1 MKISP
6 LKSFA
11 NSKPMEYVCKK
22 YRENNSKFITALSVG
37 SIVAKDGYGCFVY
50 VWQNEHNKNI
60 PEDKKKFISG
70 LDIANGTLMVL
81 AQILAYMTIS
91 KRAFQLKVFD
101 KALGKYFTPERYEKI
116 EKTIAKKLN
125 INDKTLIKQE
135 FDKYKGLCKYS
146 DCIHMHEDGCAVLD
160 NIDTIEETRYKSYIS
175 FVEEAKEYKER
186 IKYSK
191 IISKGSPILI
201 KLVQKN

>member
-70 LDIANGTLMVL
+70 LDIANGALMVL

-116 EKTIAKKLN
+116 EKTISKKLN
-125 INDKTLIKQE
+125 INDKALIKKE
-135 FDKYKGLCKYS
+135 FDKYK
-146 DCIHMHEDGCAVLD
+146 D
-160 NIDTIEETRYKSYIS
+160 NIEVAFTHFATLITTTILAKRVLVPYIATPLADFYKKKVMQS
-175 FVEEAKEYKER
+175 
-186 IKYSK
+186 SK
-191 IISKGSPILI
+191 TDKD
-201 KLVQKN
+201 